1 MSLTYTTYQT
11 ALAALM
17 ATTTTDPNFITI
29 LPSIIDYA
37 EQRPYRELGLLTTV
51 VRQTGT
57 LTANSRDFTLPTGSG
72 RFVTVDGINV
82 YTPVSTTTLR
92 HALVKTTR
100 DFVDV
105 AWPTETAASA
115 ATVPV
120 YYAMI
125 TDQTVIFGPPPGA
138 AFTAEVVGFIRP
150 TPLSVSNTTTFLT
163 SFLPDLFLAASMVF
177 ASGYQKNFGSQSD
190 DPRASQSWESQ
201 YQTLKASADNEET
214 RKKFSVAM
222 PIAAPAGA

>member
-1 MSLTYTTYQT
+1 MSYTYATYQT

-17 ATTTTDPNFITI
+17 VTTTTDPGFVTI

-37 EQRPYRELGLLTTV
+37 EQRAYRELGLLTTV

-92 HALVKTTR
+92 HALVKVTR
-100 DFVDV
+100 DFIDV
-105 AWPTETAASA
+105 AWPSEAAVSA

-120 YYAMI
+120 YYAML
-125 TDQTVIFGPPPGA
+125 TDQTVILGPPPGA
-138 AFTAEVVGFIRP
+138 GFTTEVVGFIRP
-150 TPLSVSNTTTFLT
+150 TPLSATTTTTFLT

-190 DPRASQSWESQ
+190 DPRASQSWEQQ
-201 YQTLKASADNEET
+201 YQTLKASADSEET

-222 PIAAPAGA
+222 PMAAPAGA